1 MVPCMYCPKV
11 MRSDNL
17 KNHIKT
23 HRVVLGASRYAVRT
37 KRKLDTVL
45 SSDGIELGGEQLKY
59 RKIRRSDSEKK
70 GTSVQEEPS
79 NEYVSD
85 HQEEKGEKE
94 TTLGEYES
102 LSREYRIDVWKVI
115 ASEAATQ
122 ENDDV
127 LTSFKDN
134 ILFVQSILL
143 DETCQAVRA
152 TLKKAEESI
161 GMDFKE
167 ALDYATDL
175 RKFLILRT
183 AKEAMSTAEDENEE
197 A

>member
-1 MVPCMYCPKV
+1 MVPCMHCLKV

-23 HRVVLGASRYAVRT
+23 HRAVLGAKHYAVGK
-37 KRKLDTVL
+37 KRKIIL
-45 SSDGIELGGEQLKY
+45 SSDGNGKKLKH
-59 RKIRRSDSEKK
+59 RKIRCADLKKK
-70 GTSVQEEPS
+70 GTSVQEKSS

-85 HQEEKGEKE
+85 HQKEEEEEVEEEE
-94 TTLGEYES
+94 TSGGGES
-102 LSREYRIDVWKVI
+102 LSKEYRIDVWKVI
-115 ASEAATQ
+115 ASEAASQ

-134 ILFVQSILL
+134 ILLVQSILH
-143 DETCQAVRA
+143 DETCQEVMAS
-152 TLKKAEESI
+152 LKKAEENI

-167 ALDYATDL
+167 AVDYATNL

-197 A
+197 T